1 MGLTSRPV
9 RHERPKII
17 SGVRTRPTTFPDGHR
32 ACRAVPDE
40 LLVAFASGS
49 TVTDEFRPAAVSYLY
64 TLRPGGE
71 DMRTSTVICPECH
84 RPATVLDRFT
94 TADPGGPVEYV
105 RIRCSGLLS
114 FLVPSADVDGCAQP
128 MELLAA
134 L

>member
-1 MGLTSRPV
+1 MGLTSRPL

-17 SGVRTRPTTFPDGHR
+17 SGVRARPTLFRMATVRVDQPRTRRSSGN
-32 ACRAVPDE
+32 
-40 LLVAFASGS
+40 GS

-134 L
+134 V

>member
-1 MGLTSRPV
+1 MGLTSRPL
-9 RHERPKII
+9 RHERLKII
-17 SGVRTRPTTFPDGHR
+17 SGVRARPTPFPDGS
-32 ACRAVPDE
+32 
-40 LLVAFASGS
+40 LS
-49 TVTDEFRPAAVSYLY
+49 TDEFRPAAVSYLY
-64 TLRPGGE
+64 RLRPGGE

-134 L
+134 V